1 MSDSTSPDTALQE
14 RIVRQI
20 RETLVQIGRL
30 AHEASSADE
39 FHAALLPLVLEALAA
54 PAGGIWQLAGEE
66 GWQLAREQFLRPW
79 AQRLKEQLEDAARE
93 AWQQRKAVLLRI
105 PAQDDQPGECI
116 VAVPLGEPDV
126 LQALLMVV
134 VDRDAGPKVQE
145 GYRSFLEQ
153 VRQLAAEFYRRQGL
167 EQLKAESRRWQQLA
181 AFADRVHRSLDLNET
196 AYALVNETLA
206 LLDADRVT
214 VLVRR
219 GKHYRVKAVS
229 GQDLFDP
236 RSRLVRRL
244 QRLGTA
250 VARTARDFT
259 YSGPEELPPQIQ
271 KPLQAFLEESHAR
284 GLWILPLVP
293 PEEPEPPEET
303 IKDTTVRKKRR
314 KGQQLPEGL
323 LVLEWFESTGPGE
336 ASRQLLPQVRKHAAV
351 ALGKS
356 LEYQQLFLLP
366 LWRALGR
373 SWLVRKLRQ
382 LPVSLTV
389 LALLAGT
396 IGTLVLVP
404 ADFEIECPGTLEPV
418 VQQRVFAT
426 DEGVVQQVLVEHG
439 QEVRRGEKLLQLK
452 DVDLEVQLAD
462 LSGQLLAT
470 EKRLEAVSAAILA
483 GKHLSEVERNR
494 LLAEQAQLRKTL
506 DGLREQIALYR
517 RKLEQ
522 LEIRSPLDG
531 QVITW
536 DVRRRLEHRPV
547 ARGQH
552 LLTVADLSQDWELV
566 LRLPDYRLGHV
577 QQALAQQGD
586 KLPVRFFLA
595 SEPEQTYRGELLAQA
610 MELRAD
616 VHPQRPEEA
625 NVVLVRCRFDKS
637 QVRFLRP
644 GTTVRARIYC
654 GRRSLGYVWF
664 HDLWEFVQTRI
675 LFRLL

>member
-1 MSDSTSPDTALQE
+1 MSDSTSPETALQE

-20 RETLVQIGRL
+20 RQTLVQIGQL
-30 AHEASSADE
+30 AHEAESAQE

-54 PAGGIWQLAGEE
+54 PGGGVWQLAGEE
-66 GWQLAREQFLRPW
+66 GWQLARQQFLKPYLD
-79 AQRLKEQLEDAARE
+79 RLKEQLEETAQE
-93 AWQQRKAVLLRI
+93 AWRQRKAVLLRI
-105 PAQDDQPGECI
+105 PARDDQPGECI
-116 VAVPLGEPDV
+116 VAAPLGEPGV
-126 LQALLMVV
+126 LQALLLVV

-153 VRQLAAEFYRRQGL
+153 VRQLSAEFYRRQGL
-167 EQLKAESRRWQQLA
+167 EQLKADAQRWQQLA
-181 AFADRVHRSLDLNET
+181 AFADRVHRSLDLTET

-219 GKHYRVKAVS
+219 GKHYRVRAVS

-236 RSRLVRRL
+236 RSKLIRRL

-250 VARTARDFT
+250 VARTSRDFT
-259 YSGPEELPPQIQ
+259 YSGTEELPPQLQ

-293 PEEPEPPEET
+293 PEEPEPPDEA

-314 KGQQLPEGL
+314 KRAALPDGL
-323 LVLEWFESTGPGE
+323 LVLEWFEQTGPGE
-336 ASRQLLPQVRKHAAV
+336 PSARLLPQVRRHAAV

-356 LEYQQLFLLP
+356 LEYQELFLLP

-382 LPVSLTV
+382 MPVSLTV
-389 LALLAGT
+389 LTLVGALVGA
-396 IGTLVLVP
+396 LVLVP
-404 ADFEIECPGTLEPV
+404 ADFEIECPGTLEPA

-426 DEGVVQQVLVEHG
+426 AEGVVQQVLVEHG
-439 QEVRRGEKLLQLK
+439 QEVRRGQKLLQLK

-462 LSGQLLAT
+462 LTGQLLAT
-470 EKRLEAVSAAILA
+470 EKRLEAVNAAILA
-483 GKHLSEVERNR
+483 GKRLSDVERNR
-494 LLAEQAQLRKTL
+494 LLAEQAQLSKTL
-506 DGLREQIALYR
+506 QGLKEQIALYR
-517 RKLEQ
+517 RKFEQ
-522 LEIRSPLDG
+522 LEILSPLSG

-552 LLTVADLSQDWELV
+552 LLTVADLKQDWELV

-577 QQALAQQGD
+577 QQALEEQGGT
-586 KLPVRFFLA
+586 LPVRFFLA
-595 SEPEQTYRGELLAQA
+595 SEPQRTYRGHLEAQA

-625 NVVLVRCRFDKS
+625 NVLLVRCRFDKR
-637 QVRFLRP
+637 QVRYLRP
-644 GTTVRARIYC
+644 GTTVKARIYC

-675 LFRLL
+675 LFRL